1 MKITVCRGGKP
12 GTEEA
17 PSAFF
22 LAERR
27 LPVAAVLNRWTDSAY
42 HLFEVRVDDGRRF
55 VLRSEP
61 PAGRWELVVVYGR
74 VVRG

>member
-1 MKITVCRGGKP
+1 M
-12 GTEEA
+12 EEA

-42 HLFEVRVDDGRRF
+42 HFFELRVDDGRHF
-55 VLRSEP
+55 VLRCQP
-61 PAGRWELVVVYGR
+61 PAGRWELVAVYGPAVMR
-74 VVRG
+74 

>member
-1 MKITVCRGGKP
+1 MKIAVCRGGKP
-12 GTEEA
+12 GAEEA

-27 LPVAAVLNRWTDSAY
+27 LPVVAVVNRWADSAY
-42 HLFEVRVDDGRRF
+42 HFFEVRVDDGRRF

-61 PAGRWELVVVYGR
+61 PAGRWELVVVYGPA
-74 VVRG
+74 V